1 MNSIDEKK
9 AGSKEVKET
18 KSKNKAQLTKELNK
32 EEQVKKIATKKT
44 TANRTTTNKAT
55 SDKTATN
62 KTNKTSKAVKSDI
75 DSETI
80 KKVSTQKRKVDN
92 TKKTNSLENKT
103 DSKKNTTKKTNN
115 KDTKTKDIKNSSIK
129 KENNSDTKKEIEKIV
144 PKKNSKKIDKAK
156 EVKINFKNAKIDIDK
171 LNRNSENEGKK
182 NDNKEQLQEKIET
195 VKDIKEIG
203 QVLKEERKKKLP
215 EDVQKK
221 ITTKT
226 ITNMIV
232 GSVITLYLI
241 FIILGFKN
249 IEREVFITDLKVF
262 SVSMIVI
269 SIILFENSYKKE
281 NKSLAIFGIEVLILA
296 ITNLALMYLYI
307 MKKEIFMIAI
317 LSFTMV
323 VILYYIIKSIVTFI
337 KMKKAYCKENS
348 ELSEIIEEEV

>member
-9 AGSKEVKET
+9 AGSKEAKET
-18 KSKNKAQLTKELNK
+18 KSKNKVQLTKELNK

-115 KDTKTKDIKNSSIK
+115 KDTK
-129 KENNSDTKKEIEKIV
+129 KEIEKIV

-156 EVKINFKNAKIDIDK
+156 EVKINFKNAEIDIDK

-307 MKKEIFMIAI
+307 MKKEIFMTAI

-323 VILYYIIKSIVTFI
+323 VILYYIIKSIVIFI
-337 KMKKAYCKENS
+337 KLKKAYCKENS